1 MPSLKDYRNRIAS
14 VKSTRKI
21 TSAMKM
27 VAASKLRKAQMK
39 AENSQP
45 YANRMFAMLN
55 RLVKHMDTS
64 ELTHPLIKGT
74 GKRQKYLI
82 IVVTANRG
90 LCGGFNSFVSRMV
103 KSKIRNILRDGKKAE
118 IVCIG
123 KKGNI
128 SIKRDFAEL
137 IKDVDFIDLD
147 ASYDSAAQISHL
159 IQDMLK
165 EKEFDVCYIAY
176 NKFQNVLFQIPTLQQ
191 LVPLESMAP
200 ANNDEKAPIAVD
212 KEDMSKSNALYSFE
226 PSKDVILEELLPL
239 NLSTQVH
246 KALLDSSAGEH
257 AARMTAMDNA
267 TNNAG
272 DMIDSLTLSY
282 NRARQA
288 HITTELIEIIS
299 GAEAV

>member
-1 MPSLKDYRNRIAS
+1 MPSLKEYRNRIAS

-27 VAASKLRKAQMK
+27 VAASKLRKAQSK

-45 YANRMFAMLN
+45 YADRMFAMLN

-90 LCGGFNSFVSRMV
+90 LCGGFNSFVSRMA
-103 KSKIRNILRDGKKAE
+103 KSKIRNILRDGKEAE
-118 IVCIG
+118 VVCIG

-128 SIKRDFAEL
+128 SVKREFAD
-137 IKDVDFIDLD
+137 IVKDVDFVDLD

-165 EKEFDVCYIAY
+165 DKEFDVCYIAY
-176 NKFQNVLFQIPTLQQ
+176 NKFRNVLFQIPTLQQ
-191 LVPLESMAP
+191 LVPLESIIP
-200 ANNDEKAPIAVD
+200 ANEDEEATAVD
-212 KEDMSKSNALYSFE
+212 EEEMSETNALYSFE

-272 DMIDSLTLSY
+272 DMIDALTLSY